1 MLLQIDGVVFL
12 TIGYLISLCFSTS
25 DFFYFL
31 QQKLDMHLQKLLFA
45 DVLQNIVFLKMSQ
58 NLQAKPVSL
67 AFETIASVNCYFT
80 V

>member
-1 MLLQIDGVVFL
+1 MLLQIDGVVVL
-12 TIGYLISLCFSTS
+12 TIAYLIFLLVIFLLPPAEVGYASTE
-25 DFFYFL
+25 
-31 QQKLDMHLQKLLFA
+31 A
-45 DVLQNIVFLKMSQ
+45 AICRCVLQNIVFLKMSQ